1 MTTSNRVGIPRAQ
14 KTRAAASAILF
25 IFAST
30 NILSDLLDPAHF
42 LQAGVRIASR
52 EEAPGLFLT
61 VIEGELDQF
70 KIEGEDPAGRY
81 AACWDRREDGC
92 VLRRRAGFD
101 PSWG

>member
-1 MTTSNRVGIPRAQ
+1 
-14 KTRAAASAILF
+14 LF
-25 IFAST
+25 IFASA

-52 EEAPGLFLT
+52 EGAPGLFLT
-61 VIEGELDQF
+61 VIEGELDQFKLDQF